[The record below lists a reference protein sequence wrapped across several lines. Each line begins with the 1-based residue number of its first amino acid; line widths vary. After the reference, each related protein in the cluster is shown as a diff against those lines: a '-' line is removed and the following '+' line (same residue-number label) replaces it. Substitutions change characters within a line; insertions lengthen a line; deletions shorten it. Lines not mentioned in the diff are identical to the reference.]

1 MSDYYLNES
10 FNFFILKDLKYLNV
24 KITFNNYK
32 NKKILRV
39 DDNSDRNEAKLYTN
53 HELYLD
59 RSILKPTGL
68 NEFYFI
74 DLIGTKV
81 YDVNNNFIGVV
92 DEITNNN
99 NLDYLKVKSKNQV
112 MTVLMM
118 ETSLPT
124 ALKPMHTLL
133 PLKKLWHQTSM
144 ILLKSQ
150 QLHQH
155 MFH

>member
-81 YDVNNNFIGVV
+81 YDVNNNFVGVV

-99 NLDYLKVKSKNQV
+99 NLDYLKVKSKNQFIFV
-112 MTVLMM
+112 AFTKNNINKIELV
-118 ETSLPT
+118 SKKCIY
-124 ALKPMHTLL
+124 LK
-133 PLKKLWHQTSM
+133 
-144 ILLKSQ
+144 
-150 QLHQH
+150 
-155 MFH
+155 

>member
-10 FNFFILKDLKYLNV
+10 FNFYILKDLKYLNV

-81 YDVNNNFIGVV
+81 YDANNNFIGVV

-99 NLDYLKVKSKNQV
+99 NLDYLKVKSKNQFIFV
-112 MTVLMM
+112 AFTKNNINKIELV
-118 ETSLPT
+118 SKKCIY
-124 ALKPMHTLL
+124 LK
-133 PLKKLWHQTSM
+133 
-144 ILLKSQ
+144 
-150 QLHQH
+150 
-155 MFH
+155 